1 MVRPTIGNMLVVGL
15 MAVVFI
21 WAGKAL
27 TRAFPVKGLSDVF
40 AGI

>member
-1 MVRPTIGNMLVVGL
+1 MVRPSIGNLVMVGL

-21 WAGKAL
+21 WGGKAL
-27 TRAFPVKGLSDVF
+27 TRAFPVRGLSDIF